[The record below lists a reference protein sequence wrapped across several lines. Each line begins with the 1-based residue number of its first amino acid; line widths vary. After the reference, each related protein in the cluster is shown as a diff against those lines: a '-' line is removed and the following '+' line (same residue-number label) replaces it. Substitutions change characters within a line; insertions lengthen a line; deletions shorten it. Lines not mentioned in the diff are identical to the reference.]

1 LLDLSPE
8 ITALEQRGLI
18 NAAASAKLCA
28 DETRAQFS
36 LWPELRFLTWTGVIA
51 IVTGVGL
58 VLKEHAETIGDLALA
73 TVILLVALACYY
85 VGWRKRAAVPHSLLF
100 DYLPLLG
107 ALLVSADVAFL
118 ESRYHIFDEHWRW
131 HLMLLAVLHGSVAYW
146 LHHKQVFSLAILS
159 IAGWAGV
166 DEEGAFWGEAFENAV
181 SLFQA
186 GGVTLLI
193 AIAHRWRLER
203 WREFRAT
210 AEGFAAHFLVL
221 GALILSFDDTW
232 RWAGVALTLALG
244 AVMFW
249 WGWRERR
256 EGLAIFSVIYMAI
269 AVEVAIIDL
278 VNEAALAFLFILVIN
293 PILLVGLYIIH
304 RRWSER

>member
-8 ITALEQRGLI
+8 ITALEQQGLI
-18 NAAASAKLCA
+18 NAAASATLRA
-28 DETRAQFS
+28 DETRAHFS
-36 LWPELRFLTWTGVIA
+36 LWPELRFLTWAGVIA
-51 IVTGVGL
+51 VVTGVGL
-58 VLKEHAETIGDLALA
+58 VLKEHADAIGVLTLAA
-73 TVILLVALACYY
+73 VILLLALGCYY
-85 VGWRKRAAVPHSLLF
+85 AGWRKRAAVPHSLLL

-131 HLMLLAVLHGSVAYW
+131 HLMLLAVLHGAFAYR
-146 LHHKQVFSLAILS
+146 LHHKPVFTLAILS

-166 DEEGAFWGEAFENAV
+166 DDEGAFWGESFENAI

-186 GGVTLLI
+186 GGVTLLV

-221 GALILSFDDTW
+221 GAVFLSFDDTW
-232 RWAGVALTLALG
+232 RWAGVGLTLALG

-249 WGWRERR
+249 WGWREHR
-256 EGLAIFSVIYMAI
+256 EGLVIFSVIYMAI
-269 AVEVAIIDL
+269 ALEVAIID
-278 VNEAALAFLFILVIN
+278 ALNDEGLMFLFILMIN
-293 PILLVGLYIIH
+293 PILLVGLYILH
-304 RRWSER
+304 RRWRER